1 MTMDKLL
8 QELVERLRKAFG
20 AGLESVVLYGSA
32 ATGELHAHFS
42 DLNVLCVLTR
52 ITPTEL
58 GAAEPIFRWWR
69 DKGNPS
75 PLLLT
80 KEELGTSVDCFPV
93 EFHDIKAQHR
103 ILHGPDL
110 VAGLVI
116 DDRYYR
122 AQVEYQLRSKL
133 LRLRQKAGGVLSD
146 KRLLLHLMADS
157 VTTFCVLTRHVL
169 LLSGQV
175 PGWPKRE
182 VILKAKEAFGLDAAP
197 FLALLDLREEKRKE
211 REIDPQATFAAYLSA
226 IDRLVRVV
234 DEIGPRTAGLGES

>member
-1 MTMDKLL
+1 MDKLL
-8 QELVERLRKAFG
+8 QELVERLRQAFG

-32 ATGELHAHFS
+32 ATGELHVHFS
-42 DLNVLCVLTR
+42 DLNVLCVLTA

-58 GAAEPIFRWWR
+58 AAAEPIFRWWR

-80 KEELGTSVDCFPV
+80 KAELGTSVDCFPV

-103 ILHGPDL
+103 LLHGVDL
-110 VAGLVI
+110 VTSLVI

-146 KRLLLHLMADS
+146 RRLLLHLLADS
-157 VTTFCVLTRHVL
+157 VSTFCVLARHAL
-169 LLSGQV
+169 ILSGQA
-175 PGWPKRE
+175 PAWPKRDVVE
-182 VILKAKEAFGLDAAP
+182 AARQAFGLDPAP
-197 FLALLDLREEKRKE
+197 FLALLDLREGKTKE
-211 REIDPQATFAAYLSA
+211 REIDPHPIFAAYLTS
-226 IDRLVRVV
+226 IDRLVVAVDQITPRV
-234 DEIGPRTAGLGES
+234 DES

>member
-1 MTMDKLL
+1 MDKLL

-20 AGLESVVLYGSA
+20 ESLESVVLYGSA
-32 ATGELHAHFS
+32 ATGELHAHYS
-42 DLNVLCVLTR
+42 DLNVLCVLSA
-52 ITPTEL
+52 ITPKEL
-58 GAAEPIFRWWR
+58 AAVEPIFRWWR
-69 DKGNPS
+69 EKGNPS

-80 KEELGTSVDCFPV
+80 KGEMATSLDCFPI

-110 VAGLVI
+110 VNGLAI

-146 KRLLLHLMADS
+146 KSLLLHLMADS
-157 VTTFCVLTRHVL
+157 VSTFLMLARHALVLAGH
-169 LLSGQV
+169 S

-182 VILKAKEAFGLDAAP
+182 VVEAARTAFGLDPAP
-197 FLALLDLREEKRKE
+197 FLTLLDLREEKRKE
-211 REIDPQATFAAYLSA
+211 RDIDPAATFAAYLTA
-226 IDRLVRVV
+226 IDRLVATV
-234 DEIGPRTAGLGES
+234 DQISPRTGQS

>member
-1 MTMDKLL
+1 MDKLL

-20 AGLESVVLYGSA
+20 EGLESVVLYGSA
-32 ATGELHAHFS
+32 ATGELHQHFS

-52 ITPTEL
+52 ITPAEL

-80 KEELGTSVDCFPV
+80 KAELGTSVDCFPV
-93 EFHDIKAQHR
+93 EFHDIQAQHR
-103 ILHGPDL
+103 ILHGADL
-110 VAGLVI
+110 VTSLKI

-133 LRLRQKAGGVLSD
+133 LRLRQKAGGILSD

-157 VTTFCVLTRHVL
+157 VSTFCVLTRHALVL
-169 LLSGQV
+169 AGKT

-182 VILKAKEAFGLDAAP
+182 VIEAARATFGLDPAP
-197 FLALLDLREEKRKE
+197 FLALLDLREEKRQE
-211 REIDPQATFAAYLSA
+211 RELDPPAIFAAYLAA
-226 IDRLVRVV
+226 IDRLVSAVDQISPRV
-234 DEIGPRTAGLGES
+234 DES

>member
-1 MTMDKLL
+1 MDKLL
-8 QELVERLRKAFG
+8 QDLVERLRQAFG
-20 AGLESVVLYGSA
+20 PGLESVVLYGSA
-32 ATGELHAHFS
+32 AAGELHQHFS

-58 GAAEPIFRWWR
+58 AAAEPIFRWWR

-80 KEELGTSVDCFPV
+80 KAELGTSVDCFPV

-103 ILHGPDL
+103 LLHGADL
-110 VAGLVI
+110 VTGLAI

-133 LRLRQKAGGVLSD
+133 LRLRQKAGGLLSD
-146 KRLLLHLMADS
+146 RRLLLHLMADS
-157 VTTFCVLTRHVL
+157 VSTFCVLARHTL
-169 LLSGQV
+169 ILSGQT
-175 PGWPKRE
+175 PAWPKRD
-182 VILKAKEAFGLDAAP
+182 VIEAARVAFALDPAP

-211 REIDPQATFAAYLSA
+211 RDLDPPAIFALYLSA
-226 IDRLVRVV
+226 IDRLVQVV
-234 DEIGPRTAGLGES
+234 DQISTRQDES